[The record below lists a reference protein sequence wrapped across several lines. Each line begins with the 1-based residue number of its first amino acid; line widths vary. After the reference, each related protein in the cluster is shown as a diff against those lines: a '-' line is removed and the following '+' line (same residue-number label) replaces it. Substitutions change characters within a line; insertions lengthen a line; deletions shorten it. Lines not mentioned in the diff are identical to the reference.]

1 MLNNIKGAI
10 FDLDG
15 TLIDSMW
22 VWGDVAKRYVKSH
35 GATPRPGFR
44 ETLRTMNTREEAQY
58 YIDEYGVDLPVEEVM
73 LGRDNM
79 MLDFIS
85 NEVELKKGVLQ
96 VLDALKERGVKMCIA
111 TATERRL
118 VEPSISRHGLSKYFE
133 RIFTCTEENTSKKY
147 PDIYISAAEFLGT
160 KANETLVIED
170 ALYAMKTAK
179 KAGFIIAGVYDK
191 VSDDEQD
198 EIKDVCDYYWKDMDE
213 MLLEEHMPR

>member
-1 MLNNIKGAI
+1 MLKIKGAI

-22 VWGDVAKRYVKSH
+22 VWGDVAQRYLESH

-44 ETLRTMNTREEAQY
+44 EALRILNTREEAQY
-58 YIDEYGVDLPVEEVM
+58 YIDEYGVELPVEEVM
-73 LGRDNM
+73 KGRDDM

-85 NEVELKKGVLQ
+85 NEVELKKGVIHA
-96 VLDALKERGVKMCIA
+96 LDALKERGVKMCIA

-118 VEPSISRHGLSKYFE
+118 VEPSIKRHNLAGYFE

-147 PDIYISAAEFLGT
+147 PDIYIRAAKLLGT
-160 KANETLVIED
+160 VTGETLVVED

-179 KAGFIIAGVYDK
+179 KAGFIVAGVYDK

-198 EIKDVCDYYWKDMDE
+198 EIKTTCDYYWKNMDE
-213 MLLEEHMPR
+213 MLVYL

>member
-1 MLNNIKGAI
+1 MLDIKGAI

-22 VWGDVAKRYVKSH
+22 VWGDVAKNYLMSH
-35 GATPRPGFR
+35 GKTPRPGFR
-44 ETLRTMNTREEAQY
+44 EELRTLNTREEAQY

-73 LGRDNM
+73 EGRDNM

-85 NEVELKKGVLQ
+85 NEVELKRGVIR

-118 VEPSISRHGLSKYFE
+118 VEPSIKRHNLSGYFE
-133 RIFTCTEENTSKKY
+133 RIFTCTEENTSKKS
-147 PDIYISAAEFLGT
+147 PDIYIRAAEFLGT
-160 KANETLVIED
+160 DINKTLVIED

-179 KAGFIIAGVYDK
+179 KAGFVVAGVYDK

-198 EIKDVCDYYWKDMDE
+198 EIKETCDYYWKYLDE
-213 MLLEEHMPR
+213 MLA

>member
-1 MLNNIKGAI
+1 MLNIKGAI

-22 VWGDVAKRYVKSH
+22 VWGDIAKRYIQSH

-44 ETLRTMNTREEAQY
+44 EALRTLNTREEAQY

-73 LGRDNM
+73 TGRDNM

-85 NEVELKKGVLQ
+85 NEVELKRGVIP
-96 VLDALKERGVKMCIA
+96 VLDALKQRGVKMCIA

-118 VEPSISRHGLSKYFE
+118 VEPSIKRHNLTPYFE
-133 RIFTCTEENTSKKY
+133 RIFTCTEENTSKKR
-147 PDIYISAAEFLGT
+147 PDIFIRAAEFLGT
-160 KANETLVIED
+160 KPSETLVVED

-179 KAGFIIAGVYDK
+179 KAGFIVAGVYDK
-191 VSDDEQD
+191 VSDDEQN
-198 EIKDVCDYYWKDMDE
+198 EIKATCDYYWKNIDE
-213 MLLEEHMPR
+213 MLGEL

>member
-118 VEPSISRHGLSKYFE
+118 VEPSIKRHNLSEYFG

-147 PDIYISAAEFLGT
+147 PDIYIRAAEFLGT

-179 KAGFIIAGVYDK
+179 KAGFIVAGVYDK

-198 EIKDVCDYYWKDMDE
+198 EIKATCDYYWKNMDE
-213 MLLEEHMPR
+213 MLL